1 MSTTMDKRVKK
12 NIKSDRL
19 ILVNAKKLFDYIDK
33 SDLSCRESENI
44 QDLYHRDWF
53 FEKNGEGYF
62 TPPTVFIDYGVIKF
76 INGRHRVILLSRHLD
91 AFPLLIGNLDHVCG
105 KTTERSLSVLQEIT
119 MRKLEEHSIFNNLPD
134 LEYGNFPS
142 EWPARATGTDDKQ
155 PAALCEDSGSEG
167 GQGCAFGIH
176 IHETL
181 HPDHS

>member
-1 MSTTMDKRVKK
+1 MNKRVRKTV
-12 NIKSDRL
+12 KSDRL

-44 QDLYHRDWF
+44 QDLYHREWF
-53 FEKNGEGYF
+53 FEFKGEGYF
-62 TPPTVFIDYGVIKF
+62 KPPAAYIENGVIKF

-91 AFPLLIGNLDHVCG
+91 AFPLLIGNLDLDHVWG
-105 KTTERSLSVLQEIT
+105 KATEKSVSVLQEIT

-142 EWPARATGTDDKQ
+142 EWQVLATGSADEQ
-155 PAALCEDSGSEG
+155 PAELSEYVGREG
-167 GQGCAFGIH
+167 GQGGAFGIH

-181 HPDHS
+181 RPDDR